1 MDSER
6 AGVAGEVKLKSVSR
20 AQTLKDVQLH
30 SVRVADVQCRTRCKA
45 HYSNQAGLLLIM
57 L

>member
-1 MDSER
+1 MDSKGD
-6 AGVAGEVKLKSVSR
+6 GVAGEVKLKSVAR

-30 SVRVADVQCRTRCKA
+30 SVRVADVQCRTRCKV